1 MNHPYKLQHLTYNK
15 VFLGKQTPYVIY
27 RHQVIGDHVNNVHD
41 HDFVEIVLITGG
53 TGTQSTPYGDVQLRA
68 GAFFVMQPGVWHGYF
83 DCDAMLVNVCAIDI
97 RLFDCELT
105 WMRDNPILRAILW
118 DNAISP
124 NDERIPVCYFGSSQ
138 IVRCSKSFFML
149 QEIEAKE
156 TPQARIHQIGLL
168 TSFLGEVADYVSAKI
183 PLPDQDNNPI
193 KRSPIVEKALLLFS
207 ENLAYDWS
215 IAGLSAEFGLTTPYF
230 IRRFKHEIGESPL
243 SYLSN
248 LRARRAAQLLLHSE
262 CTITQIG
269 DDVGWS
275 DLGYFS
281 RRFRHY
287 FGVSPREYRQ
297 KYRELMTI

>member
-1 MNHPYKLQHLTYNK
+1 MQHPYKLQHLTYNK

-41 HDFVEIVLITGG
+41 HDFVEIVLITSG
-53 TGTQSTPYGDVQLRA
+53 TGTQSTPYGDIQLRA
-68 GAFFVMQPGVWHGYF
+68 GAFFVLQPGVWHGYF
-83 DCDAMLVNVCAIDI
+83 DCDSMLVNVCAIDN
-97 RLFDCELT
+97 RLFDHELA
-105 WMRDNPILRAILW
+105 WMKENPILHEMLW
-118 DNAISP
+118 QNAISP
-124 NDERIPVCYFGSSQ
+124 EREQIPICYFGSSQ

-168 TSFLGEVADYVSAKI
+168 TTFLGEVAENVSSNM
-183 PLPDQDNNPI
+183 PLPDQDNKLI
-193 KRSPIVEKALLLFS
+193 TRSAIVEKALILFS

-215 IAGLSAEFGLTTPYF
+215 IADLSAEFGLTTPYF

-248 LRARRAAQLLLHSE
+248 LRARRAAQLLLHSD

-297 KYRELMTI
+297 KYRDC